1 MLDKE
6 RWIYDPARCLRKTC
20 KFPMLADS
28 QLGNYFLKGHK
39 PFVANDDEE
48 KDDDDLYVRPKV
60 KISRKSR
67 NEINRDVADEEK
79 DEEDSEAS
87 VRHISKPKRKR
98 SEAPQT
104 VRIDVPPPMP
114 RSAAP
119 QLNRSNVRRAAGSSS
134 SSVGSSNSTIDSS
147 SVHSSSTCGSSKAS
161 LSDEMIGEL
170 VEKHMKAFVGVMMR
184 SQKDLVLESQR
195 HLEDTVKN
203 AMTKQQADIAA
214 MKALI
219 AGQKRQLPL
228 ESFDTPPFNSARMAP
243 PQSSIVFINSQLFSV
258 YVIFKTLLHIYHVYI
273 ISA

>member
-39 PFVANDDEE
+39 PFIVDDDEE
-48 KDDDDLYVRPKV
+48 KEEDLYVRPKV
-60 KISRKSR
+60 KISRKLR

-79 DEEDSEAS
+79 DDEDSEAS
-87 VRHISKPKRKR
+87 VIPMSKPKRKR
-98 SEAPQT
+98 SEQT
-104 VRIDVPPPMP
+104 VRIDVPLPPPPTP
-114 RSAAP
+114 RSATP
-119 QLNRSNVRRAAGSSS
+119 LLSRSNVRRAAGSSVS
-134 SSVGSSNSTIDSS
+134 SSNSSMDSS
-147 SVHSSSTCGSSKAS
+147 SVHSSSPSISSRAS
-161 LSDEMIGEL
+161 LNDEMIGEL

-219 AGQKRQLPL
+219 AGQKRQLPS
-228 ESFDTPPFNSARMAP
+228 ESFDTPPFTARMP
-243 PQSSIVFINSQLFSV
+243 PPKSSIVFIISQLFSV
-258 YVIFKTLLHIYHVYI
+258 YVIIKMLLHIYHVYI